1 LTLIDAQM
9 PGMDGFALLEWLADH
24 SLPTGV
30 IVMMLT
36 LASQHGHTARFPE
49 LGVAASV
56 TKPVSPSSL
65 LAAVNAAF
73 SSRAP
78 THERDQPA
86 VQSSASRN
94 QPPLRILL
102 AEDNLVNQK
111 LTIRLLEKRGH
122 TVVVVKTGKE
132 ALAAWKGES
141 FDVILMDVQMPEMD
155 GFEATSA
162 IREAERITG
171 GHTPIIAMT
180 AHAMTGDRQRCLTAG
195 MDGYIS
201 KPIQV
206 QTVFEAI
213 ANVCAVDPLP

>member
-1 LTLIDAQM
+1 
-9 PGMDGFALLEWLADH
+9 LLE
-24 SLPTGV
+24 
-30 IVMMLT
+30 
-36 LASQHGHTARFPE
+36 R
-49 LGVAASV
+49 
-56 TKPVSPSSL
+56 
-65 LAAVNAAF
+65 
-73 SSRAP
+73 
-78 THERDQPA
+78 
-86 VQSSASRN
+86 
-94 QPPLRILL
+94 
-102 AEDNLVNQK
+102 
-111 LTIRLLEKRGH
+111 RGH

-132 ALAAWKGES
+132 ALAAWKRES

-171 GHTPIIAMT
+171 GHTRIIAMT

-206 QTVFEAI
+206 QTLFEVI